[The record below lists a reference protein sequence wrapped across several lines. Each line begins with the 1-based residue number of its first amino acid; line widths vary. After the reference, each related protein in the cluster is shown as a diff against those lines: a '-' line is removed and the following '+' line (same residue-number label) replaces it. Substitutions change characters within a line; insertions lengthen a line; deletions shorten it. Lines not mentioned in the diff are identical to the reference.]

1 MQPNIQPHQPLPT
14 SAKRV
19 FFPVT
24 RFIGDTNEKNQ
35 VIADRHGNPV
45 SGNFTVAIHEQVK
58 EAAPLVASITENVKW
73 SRFQMYREETDAM
86 NVEGLME
93 YFPELRVQ
101 YDSYMGIVEDDV
113 ADDDDE
119 EEKTDEEEPTPKS
132 TKTARKANGKSGSK
146 KAKQEGQ
153 GSDQVTAEEVA
164 A

>member
-58 EAAPLVASITENVKW
+58 EAAPLVASITE
-73 SRFQMYREETDAM
+73 
-86 NVEGLME
+86 
-93 YFPELRVQ
+93 
-101 YDSYMGIVEDDV
+101 
-113 ADDDDE
+113 
-119 EEKTDEEEPTPKS
+119 KTDEEEPTPKS